1 MSKPRRTA
9 EKVVRS
15 SSSRF
20 LSFLPPIP
28 LFRFRK
34 TRLAWPG
41 PVRPCFLS
49 RPIILFESES
59 GYDSQEWFFY
69 EKQNT
74 ETPDPRRPISNPAPL
89 PLSLLLTPSSPSLQ
103 PTPPKLLT
111 YRTTSPHHTP
121 LPSKRHPNRRLRR
134 PSKRLHNL
142 IRRRR
147 PPLLLLP
154 QSETQPALPRSFPK
168 RNPEPLN
175 ALQRAFPQLAR
186 RRRVRAARRAEA
198 GRGR

>member
-1 MSKPRRTA
+1 MLFRSKP
-9 EKVVRS
+9 
-15 SSSRF
+15 
-20 LSFLPPIP
+20 
-28 LFRFRK
+28 
-34 TRLAWPG
+34 AWPG
-41 PVRPCFLS
+41 LALPGPVFCLDRLFCSNPDPGHDS
-49 RPIILFESES
+49 R
-59 GYDSQEWFFY
+59 EWFFY

-74 ETPDPRRPISNPAPL
+74 ETPDPSRPISNTAPL